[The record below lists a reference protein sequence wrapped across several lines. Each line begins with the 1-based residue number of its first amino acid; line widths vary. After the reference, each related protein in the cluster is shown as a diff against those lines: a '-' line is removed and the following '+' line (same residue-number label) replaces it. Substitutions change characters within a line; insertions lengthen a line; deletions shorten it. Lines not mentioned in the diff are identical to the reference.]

1 MKKQMSVYESDLP
14 LSFDLIGVKGK
25 TRRYVMKPSTKAFG
39 VSLSVPEEELK
50 GRGK

>member
-1 MKKQMSVYESDLP
+1 MKKKMSVYESDLP
-14 LSFDLIGVKGK
+14 LSVVLIGERGK
-25 TRRYVMKPSTKAFG
+25 RRRYVMKPSTKAFG